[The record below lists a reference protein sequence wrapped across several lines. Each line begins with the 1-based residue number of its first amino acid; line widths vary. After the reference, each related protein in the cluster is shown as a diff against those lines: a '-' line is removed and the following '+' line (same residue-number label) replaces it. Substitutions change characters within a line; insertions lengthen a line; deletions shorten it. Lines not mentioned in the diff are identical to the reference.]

1 MCWEPNSNVFRF
13 QMSSPMVPNQA
24 NVDKQ
29 EQYLYLDDLLDTI
42 PLLAAIRLVEA
53 TSISAVCRSVP
64 RCAMTVKVRRC
75 IRVRNRYRSLPES
88 YRRCDLQYGVKPTL
102 DMLCASQP
110 KHDQM
115 LDCALDCDAKIP
127 RTWPSCNTDGT
138 NSAEHVHRET

>member
-1 MCWEPNSNVFRF
+1 
-13 QMSSPMVPNQA
+13 
-24 NVDKQ
+24 
-29 EQYLYLDDLLDTI
+29 
-42 PLLAAIRLVEA
+42 
-53 TSISAVCRSVP
+53 
-64 RCAMTVKVRRC
+64 MTVKVRRC
-75 IRVRNRYRSLPES
+75 IRIRNRYRSLPES

-138 NSAEHVHRET
+138 NSAEHVHRETEKRQYLWGTPGYATPLKGLDS